1 MVWGGTVPRL
11 SATYLGYL
19 RLKYCLGALRP
30 VTGRLLD
37 AGCGG
42 GGFAKAIKR
51 YRPDLEVHG
60 IDLGAKAIEYAKTEP
75 GNVIFRVG
83 DICSLPYGDRTFD
96 AVVIEDVLE
105 HLAQPRNAT
114 REISR
119 ILKEGGR
126 FHAFIPLEGAV
137 YSLHYWLRK
146 LGWRA
151 KERLAGHIQQ
161 FTLPDIRNLLKDSD
175 LTVVDMQG
183 SGHLLGQIIDVGYFT
198 MLAWSG
204 RSLSSGGLEQELEGK
219 PFKRFLKNVV
229 TAVTHVE
236 SMVLA
241 WVPGFGLHITS
252 AKGKGSDQLRPG
264 N

>member
-1 MVWGGTVPRL
+1 MPRL

-19 RLKYCLGALRP
+19 RLKYCLRALRP

-51 YRPDLEVHG
+51 HRPDLEVHG
-60 IDLGAKAIEYAKTEP
+60 IDLSAKAIEYAKTEP
-75 GNVIFRVG
+75 GNVVFRVG
-83 DICSLPYGDRTFD
+83 DICRLPYGDCEFD

-105 HLAQPRNAT
+105 HLARPRHAI

-126 FHAFIPLEGAV
+126 FHAFVPLEGAV
-137 YSLHYWLRK
+137 YSLHHWLRK

-161 FTLPDIRNLLKDSD
+161 FTLPDIRTLLKDSD
-175 LTVVDMQG
+175 LAVVDMQE
-183 SGHLLGQIIDVGYFT
+183 SGHLIGQIVDVGYFT

-204 RSLSSGGLEQELEGK
+204 RSLTSGGLEQGLQSR

-229 TAVTHVE
+229 TAVTHFE

-252 AKGKGSDQLRPG
+252 EKGRG
-264 N
+264 